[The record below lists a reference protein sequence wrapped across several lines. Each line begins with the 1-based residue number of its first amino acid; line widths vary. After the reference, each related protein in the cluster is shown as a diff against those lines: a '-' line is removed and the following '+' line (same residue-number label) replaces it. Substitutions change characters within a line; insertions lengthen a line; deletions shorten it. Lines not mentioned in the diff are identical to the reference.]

1 MATAQERLLE
11 ARQPDEAK
19 SEGWRVRDRAGAV
32 WAIAKMRQLEEQAN
46 ELKRIAAEETRRI
59 QDWLAAELKDREQ
72 TMAFFTG
79 CLVEWHQSLMAEDP
93 KHNKTIKLPGGQL
106 TCRQVPPDYQKDDPV
121 LLDFFTEADE
131 RYIELKP
138 SLRWE
143 DVKQAGTVVD
153 GCLLFA
159 RGPEGIGLQTLE
171 QAGMDPAKIQH
182 TPDGRWLNA
191 ETGELLESLVVTK
204 GVFVADRLPKYA
216 VKLDAKSEGLK

>member
-11 ARQPDEAK
+11 AREPEEAK
-19 SEGWRVRDRAGAV
+19 SGGWRVRDRAGAV
-32 WAIAKMRQLEEQAN
+32 WAIAKMRQLETQGI

-59 QDWLAAELKDREQ
+59 HDWLAGELKDIEQ
-72 TMAFFTG
+72 TLAFFAG
-79 CLVEWHQSLMAEDP
+79 CLVEWHQEQMAEDP

-106 TCRQVPPDYQKDDPV
+106 TCRQVPPDYQKDEPV

-138 SLRWE
+138 SLRWN

-171 QAGMDPAKIQH
+171 QAGIDPAKIQH
-182 TPDGRWLNA
+182 TPDGQWLNS
-191 ETGELLESLVVTK
+191 ETGELLEHLVVTK
-204 GVFVADRLPKYA
+204 GVFVVDRPPKYA
-216 VKLDAKSEGLK
+216 VKLDSKLEGLK